1 MPTQNFKLYTANGY
15 AGDLVDSGP
24 RVIQTGVLV
33 ANAADVSDAGFGLA
47 MLRQVTGVAVDRGVE
62 LGGSANVFAISQRE
76 YNHEAG
82 TRPAKAGVAG
92 TWAYHAGE
100 SVSLIRQGFLYI
112 KLGGSVAIAAGEAVH
127 VDAVTGVF
135 SKDAVAD
142 DVVATTNVVAE
153 EAGLAGDVIKVR
165 IDIA

>member
-33 ANAADVSDAGFGLA
+33 ANDAGVSDVGFGLA

-62 LGGSANVFAISQRE
+62 LGGSASVFAISQRE

-82 TRPAKAGVAG
+82 TRPAKAGVDG
-92 TWAYHAGE
+92 TWAYHLGE
-100 SVSLIRQGFLYI
+100 SVSLIRQGFLYVKI
-112 KLGGSVAIAAGEAVH
+112 VGSNAITAGAVLN
-127 VDAVTGVF
+127 VDTATGVF
-135 SKDAVAD
+135 SKDTVAGN
-142 DVVATTNVVAE
+142 VVATTNVVAE